1 MMFRERKFL
10 LRQVKVLQPDAGLE
24 RVADVLIIGNY
35 ITAIEAH
42 LETQEVPV
50 LDSQGLI
57 LGPGLIDLYS
67 HSGEPGY
74 EQRETLTSLA
84 AAADAGGF
92 TRLSILPDTVPSL
105 DNSAVLALLK
115 QQTSQSS
122 RIHFWGALTVGTQ
135 GQQMSELADIAS
147 EVIGFADGQPVKD
160 ISLLRRLLEY
170 LKLFNKPVALVPI
183 MRRLQGDGVVREG
196 IQSFHYGL
204 PEDPYISESVA
215 LATILELVALIKDSR
230 SHYESVNA
238 KRCRANC

>member
-1 MMFRERKFL
+1 MFRERKFL
-10 LRQVKVLQPDAGLE
+10 LRQVKVLQPDVGVE
-24 RVADVLIIGNY
+24 RVADVLITGNY

-42 LETQEVPV
+42 LETQEVTV

-92 TRLSILPDTVPSL
+92 TRLSILPDTVPSI

-122 RIHFWGALTVGTQ
+122 PCIHFWG
-135 GQQMSELADIAS
+135 
-147 EVIGFADGQPVKD
+147 
-160 ISLLRRLLEY
+160 
-170 LKLFNKPVALVPI
+170 
-183 MRRLQGDGVVREG
+183 
-196 IQSFHYGL
+196 
-204 PEDPYISESVA
+204 
-215 LATILELVALIKDSR
+215 
-230 SHYESVNA
+230 SVNGWHS
-238 KRCRANC
+238 RATDERTC